1 MLVAFV
7 PITFHFQGMNLECL
21 QDRRNPAQLILLTQ
35 LIQLLL
41 ACSSLAQT
49 NQPFDGRPWH
59 ISTGNLSVSFIQASP
74 IGAYPRPGLLEP
86 PPSVESQV
94 RLKSLGLVANEDYIA
109 WGAIERDRGRW
120 DWRQHDAVETNQH
133 KAGLRYVVYDWIHF
147 PPVWLRDQET
157 NSRTLMRC
165 LEHGQEANYLSI
177 FDPRT
182 VAWYDHFYQNLHD
195 HFGDRVDDVYACI
208 LGPYGEGNYPLMV
221 PDWIRMGHCHEGY
234 WCGDDYAI
242 QSFQIA
248 MKRAYATIAKL
259 NFAWGSDYKSFDEV
273 RPPKEIS
280 EKFKA
285 SPEAFPIAQD
295 KRRWLDFIAWYHQA
309 IINFAEQSIRALL
322 KYYPRAKVRAKPGG
336 SAGGVNPIPWGTY
349 CPGYAKMAQPY
360 RIVLQPADCQ
370 GAVFADK
377 WVGTAY
383 QFYHVTECTEPAGN
397 LAEKDFVRRMFSD
410 AAAGASQ
417 FFSYEY
423 EAHGSNLVKYVHLL
437 TGKPGETEIAIYC
450 PTTLYRLGANL
461 QPTIKGAAALRDL
474 CDFDVLDEIL
484 ISDNALATNR
494 YKVLLL
500 FQADTVAQPIL
511 AKFDSFLANGGRI
524 IEIGDAP
531 IQNVGGDP
539 WSGAAEIEHV
549 AALFSDPAKQQTW
562 LNDLSPLVAGLTG
575 VDGKLDGLWTCR
587 RGSQLFVFNT
597 RDKPVQS
604 EIAGKSITVA
614 PFTIWSNQ

>member
-1 MLVAFV
+1 M
-7 PITFHFQGMNLECL
+7 
-21 QDRRNPAQLILLTQ
+21 
-35 LIQLLL
+35 
-41 ACSSLAQT
+41 
-49 NQPFDGRPWH
+49 
-59 ISTGNLSVSFIQASP
+59 
-74 IGAYPRPGLLEP
+74 
-86 PPSVESQV
+86 
-94 RLKSLGLVANEDYIA
+94 
-109 WGAIERDRGRW
+109 
-120 DWRQHDAVETNQH
+120 
-133 KAGLRYVVYDWIHF
+133 
-147 PPVWLRDQET
+147 
-157 NSRTLMRC
+157 
-165 LEHGQEANYLSI
+165 
-177 FDPRT
+177 
-182 VAWYDHFYQNLHD
+182 
-195 HFGDRVDDVYACI
+195 
-208 LGPYGEGNYPLMV
+208 
-221 PDWIRMGHCHEGY
+221 
-234 WCGDDYAI
+234 
-242 QSFQIA
+242 
-248 MKRAYATIAKL
+248 
-259 NFAWGSDYKSFDEV
+259 
-273 RPPKEIS
+273 
-280 EKFKA
+280 
-285 SPEAFPIAQD
+285 
-295 KRRWLDFIAWYHQA
+295 
-309 IINFAEQSIRALL
+309 
-322 KYYPRAKVRAKPGG
+322 
-336 SAGGVNPIPWGTY
+336 
-349 CPGYAKMAQPY
+349 
-360 RIVLQPADCQ
+360 
-370 GAVFADK
+370 FADK

-531 IQNVGGDP
+531 IQNVGGNP

-549 AALFSDPAKQQTW
+549 AALFSDPAQQQTW